1 MKKFFRPVALV
12 FAVIM
17 LFVFCACSTGEREEG
32 LSLHLAFEEGES
44 NYAVDSSG
52 NYEDARI
59 EYYLTTAIYKEPE
72 SPRRRRGV
80 EGDALWFDGWST
92 YIVYDNYTLPE
103 SFTLSV
109 WIAPR
114 SWEYPNG
121 QISAIAGQYNR
132 NNNEG
137 FLFGIHD
144 YGSWSFGFGT
154 GDRWVT
160 LEAQNDRLER
170 FKWTHLAASFD
181 AATGTAAIYRNG
193 DIVNSVTLSAG
204 TTIAPTMESLTIG
217 MNTFGLVENG
227 FRTGM
232 YNGLMDEFK
241 IYDSALSLDEINA
254 QFLKGCD
261 ENGNI
266 PVCAYEDIGYEAE
279 LLRDDIYLPQY
290 HTAPASGWMNEP
302 IAPFEYKGVYHMF
315 FQSTPN
321 GPYWR
326 YTQWGHWVSDDKVH
340 WREVKPILFPEPDG
354 FANHHVFS
362 GNAVFD
368 SDGVPWIIY
377 TGVNFNLR
385 NLNRISYAYPAD
397 PSDPYLTDWVR
408 SSEPLFEQPADCSY
422 VDFRDPYIYTEGDY
436 AYMIIGT
443 SSAVANFQSGNP
455 RTVCYKASLDD
466 LTDWEYLGV
475 SYEANYNRYPELGY
489 MWELPVLTRVQSENG
504 MWDKYVLFAS
514 PKPDSDLSIIAN
526 VYYWLGDFDTETG
539 EFTPETDVPTR
550 LDMAN
555 NQVLVVTNMYADNEN
570 TLYGLMNGGQ
580 NASQVKASGW
590 TNYVTL
596 GKTLTL
602 DNETGELSFA
612 FDRRYETLH
621 GDQLADFSDTTVE
634 RVNSEIT
641 ARGDMLHIIAEFDVS
656 ACTSA
661 GIVFR
666 KSEVNEFFQQELTT
680 LEFTSADG
688 RILLD
693 TTRSGVGIENGMQS
707 GGVIG
712 TGDTLRLEI
721 YLDRSCVE
729 IIVNGKYN
737 ISTTIRPT
745 FEDALGIELTG
756 DAPVR
761 TLQIW
766 AMEGTR

>member
-1 MKKFFRPVALV
+1 MKKFFRTVSILLA
-12 FAVIM
+12 AVM
-17 LFVFCACSTGEREEG
+17 LMLLAACAPAKEEG
-32 LSLHLAFEEGES
+32 LSLYLAFDEEDG

-52 NYEDARI
+52 NYEAARI
-59 EYYLTTAIYKEPE
+59 EYYLTTAIYKQPE

-80 EGDALWFDGWST
+80 EGTALWFDGWST
-92 YIVYDNYTLPE
+92 YLVYDDYELPE

-114 SWEYPNG
+114 SWEYPNA
-121 QISAIAGQYNR
+121 QVSAIAGKYDR
-132 NNNEG
+132 GNNAG

-144 YGSWSFGFGT
+144 YGSWSFAFGT
-154 GDRWVT
+154 GERWVT
-160 LEAQNDRLER
+160 LEAQSNRLER
-170 FKWTHLAASFD
+170 FKWTHLAVSFD
-181 AATGTAAIYRNG
+181 AATGTAALYRDG
-193 DIVNSVTLSAG
+193 DVVNSVTLGAG
-204 TTIAPTMESLTIG
+204 NAIAPTAESLTIG
-217 MNTFGLVENG
+217 MNAFGVVENG
-227 FRTGM
+227 YRTGM

-241 IYDSALSLDEINA
+241 IYDGALSAEAIRS
-254 QFLKGCD
+254 QFRSGCN
-261 ENGNI
+261 EAGEL
-266 PVCAYEDIGYEAE
+266 PECTWEDIGPEAE
-279 LLRDDIYLPQY
+279 LLRDDAYLPQY

-326 YTQWGHWVSDDKVH
+326 YTQWGHWVSEDKVH

-368 SDGVPWIIY
+368 ADGVPWIIY

-385 NLNRISYAYPAD
+385 NLNRISYARPAD
-397 PSDPYLTDWVR
+397 PDDPYLTDWVR

-422 VDFRDPYIYTEGDY
+422 VDFRDPYIYTEDGY

-443 SSAVANFQSGNP
+443 SSAVADYRNGNP
-455 RTVCYKASLDD
+455 RTVCYKADLAD

-475 SYEANYNRYPELGY
+475 SYEASYARYPELGY
-489 MWELPVLTRVQSENG
+489 MWELPVLTHVTSGNG

-514 PKPDSDLSIIAN
+514 PKPDADLGIIAN
-526 VYYWLGDFDTETG
+526 VYYWTGDFDTETG
-539 EFTPETDVPTR
+539 KFTPESDEPTR
-550 LDMAN
+550 LDLAN
-555 NQVLVVTNMYADNEN
+555 NQVLVVTDMVADGEN

-580 NASQVKASGW
+580 NAAQVKSSGW

-602 DNETGELSFA
+602 DDETGKLIFA
-612 FDRRYETLH
+612 FDSRYESLH
-621 GDQLADFSDTTVE
+621 GEKLADVSSATVGA
-634 RVNSEIT
+634 VNEALT
-641 ARGDMLHIIAEFDVS
+641 ARGDMLHIKLEFDLS
-656 ACTSA
+656 GCTSA

-666 KSEVNEFFQQELTT
+666 KSAVNEFFQQELTT
-680 LEFTSADG
+680 LSYTASDG
-688 RILLD
+688 RIVLD

-707 GGVIG
+707 GCVLPAGE
-712 TGDTLRLEI
+712 TLALEI

-729 IIVNGKYN
+729 IIVNGRYN

-745 FEDALGIELTG
+745 FADALGIEFTG
-756 DAPVR
+756 DASVR
-761 TLQIW
+761 SLEIW
-766 AMEGTR
+766 EMEGTR